1 MEESISTLKF
11 ADRAKQVMM
20 YVRPNERPAVDRALV
35 DRLQREVARLRA
47 VVLKLRESQVLA
59 AREVEERDEGPRLL
73 LEERVRDLEKHLGRE
88 KTEVSTKHRAE

>member
-1 MEESISTLKF
+1 
-11 ADRAKQVMM
+11 MM

-59 AREVEERDEGPRLL
+59 AREAEEKDEGPRLL
-73 LEERVRDLEKHLGRE
+73 LEERVRDLERHLGRE
-88 KTEVSTKHRAE
+88 KTEVSWPRASQRARQSRVLR